1 MRVDLKKIFEL
12 NYTLPAIVGHEI
24 KRTPNCFV
32 VKNVKIFVKFK
43 IVNQLDLD
51 ITLSVGEW
59 AIGSVVAVMAI
70 WGVEG
75 AEFSLIFVVGVE
87 LFDLK

>member
-51 ITLSVGEW
+51 ITLSVGE
-59 AIGSVVAVMAI
+59 
-70 WGVEG
+70 
-75 AEFSLIFVVGVE
+75 
-87 LFDLK
+87 